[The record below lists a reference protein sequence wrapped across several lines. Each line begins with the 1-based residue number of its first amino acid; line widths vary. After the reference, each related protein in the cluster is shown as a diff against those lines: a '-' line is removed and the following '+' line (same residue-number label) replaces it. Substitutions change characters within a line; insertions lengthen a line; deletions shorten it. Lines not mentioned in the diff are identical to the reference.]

1 MNENDFD
8 RTARLWLEDGPTV
21 LSDRALQA
29 ALDEIHVTRQRRAWW
44 PARRVFGMNSTVRLA
59 IGAAAVLALV
69 IGITML
75 PRGSSPGGGPAA
87 TPTPAPTP
95 TSTPAPTPIPTPI
108 ALPVH
113 PQALLVPELGVYLA
127 GDPFPIPVTITV
139 PAGWVGKVG
148 GEYAA
153 YLDKPS
159 GSGAA
164 IALSLS
170 QSIFADPC
178 IDRGLLDPQP
188 GPAVDDLASALASLP
203 GFDVTTPTEVTV
215 DGYRGK
221 QLTLT
226 APDNFDG
233 CTLTSEGYRVWRLPL
248 GAVFSFTPGQRTALW
263 IVDVNGERLV
273 VSSETYPAT
282 TAEELTEVQEILD
295 SIRIETVN

>member
-1 MNENDFD
+1 MTENDFD
-8 RTARLWLEDGPTV
+8 RTSRLWLEDGPTA
-21 LSDRALQA
+21 LSDRVLQA
-29 ALDEIHVTRQRRAWW
+29 ALDEIHVTRQRRPWW
-44 PARRVFGMNSTVRLA
+44 PARRDFDMNSTIRLA
-59 IGAAAVLALV
+59 IGAAAVVVAGV
-69 IGITML
+69 IGINFL
-75 PRGSSPGGGPAA
+75 PGGSGAGGGPAA
-87 TPTPAPTP
+87 
-95 TSTPAPTPIPTPI
+95 TSTPAPTPTPTPI

-127 GDPFPIPVTITV
+127 GAPFPIPVTITV

-159 GSGAA
+159 GSGAS

-170 QSIFADPC
+170 QTIFADPC

-203 GFDVTTPTEVTV
+203 GFDVTIPTEVTV
-215 DGYRGK
+215 DGYRGM
-221 QLTLT
+221 QLTMT

-233 CTLTSEGYRVWRLPL
+233 CTLSSEGYRVWRLPR
-248 GAVFSFTPGQRTALW
+248 GAVFSFTPGQRMALW

-282 TAEELTEVQEILD
+282 TVEELAEVQEILD

>member
-1 MNENDFD
+1 
-8 RTARLWLEDGPTV
+8 
-21 LSDRALQA
+21 
-29 ALDEIHVTRQRRAWW
+29 
-44 PARRVFGMNSTVRLA
+44 MNSTIRLA
-59 IGAAAVLALV
+59 IGAAAVVVAGV
-69 IGITML
+69 IGINFL
-75 PRGSSPGGGPAA
+75 PGGSGAGGGPAA
-87 TPTPAPTP
+87 
-95 TSTPAPTPIPTPI
+95 TSTPAPTPTPTPI

-159 GSGAA
+159 GSGAS

-170 QSIFADPC
+170 QTIFADPC

-203 GFDVTTPTEVTV
+203 GFDVTIPTEVTV
-215 DGYRGK
+215 DGYRGM
-221 QLTLT
+221 QLTMT

-233 CTLTSEGYRVWRLPL
+233 CTLSSEGYRVWRLPR
-248 GAVFSFTPGQRTALW
+248 GAVFSFTPGQRMALW

-282 TAEELTEVQEILD
+282 TVEELAEVQEILD
-295 SIRIETVN
+295 SIRIETVD